1 MKIFCKNEFYYI
13 EIVYYIC
20 VSLQGDKI
28 FLDESVSLL
37 SQIGIWKIHKAG
49 IDDDTRSSVLVCV
62 ILITSHTVQVWGYC
76 ISLFCQGIP
85 EPLFE

>member
-13 EIVYYIC
+13 KIVYYIC

-37 SQIGIWKIHKAG
+37 SQIGIWKIH
-49 IDDDTRSSVLVCV
+49 
-62 ILITSHTVQVWGYC
+62 
-76 ISLFCQGIP
+76 
-85 EPLFE
+85 